1 MPPVNVRYNKRNKK
15 CIFHLEEEIVGNKM
29 LRRYFLSLNVAILF
43 LAADSSCDQ
52 LVILDI
58 SVILVIHISVIWIA
72 SIGHFGLVHI
82 HFNV

>member
-1 MPPVNVRYNKRNKK
+1 MHFSSGGRNCRQQNVEALFSVPQ
-15 CIFHLEEEIVGNKM
+15 CC
-29 LRRYFLSLNVAILF
+29 YFVL

-58 SVILVIHISVIWIA
+58 SVILVIHISVIWIT